1 MNWQS
6 EVEQRLFSWLCL
18 ITFKFYTVRMY
29 SFKMVNNNLIE
40 VTHKEN
46 KTVTRALK
54 KLNKQ
59 MSQRDGRLA
68 VLERAII

>member
-1 MNWQS
+1 
-6 EVEQRLFSWLCL
+6 
-18 ITFKFYTVRMY
+18 MY